1 MPPQRTLGGGR
12 VLGSGKSLAPPPP
25 PTTTTVAPAVLSP
38 SASSLSLSSHTTSS
52 TPLSVNDDLTARVD
66 RHHHHHPGNPDT
78 VAGAGISRMVCP
90 ICDEEMVTLLQLN
103 RHIDDNHSNLEEVEQ
118 DEAKTWFKQQMV
130 KARKFQPFQLL
141 NQKLRGLEVF
151 ESNNN
156 NNPDIGP
163 VPLPPPT
170 TQPGT
175 VSHPSSRTASPR
187 RPAPLDPEDIITK
200 SHWQR
205 PLPPPNDIC
214 SDPLCPKPRP
224 APIHCRHCGK
234 LFCEPH
240 TMYQMKLSRTAR
252 ADPVRGLWYRVC
264 ETCYKSRPGYND
276 HTGSERS
283 HMEFFATVRGRVVE
297 RAALERGRLEG
308 RLTRLTRLLVA
319 PAPSS
324 SVGGLWASLAGS
336 GRKAYVRTLEQSIVP
351 WEEDE
356 KVSECPEC
364 RRAFSASLRRHHC
377 RTCGRVVCGDPATEC
392 SRKVALDVEASENA
406 QIPTSDIPPSE
417 KFPHPLNSSN
427 ITDARTRKKI
437 PLDIRLCKSCTH
449 LLFPPPPPPPSSL
462 DRAHNHLM
470 QFEIGIRLLLPK
482 FQRLLASLQDSPTHE
497 QVQEAGKVRKRLME
511 AFTRYEKTAK
521 DIAADGVKVES
532 SAEARVREAIGR
544 RAAGFLGREML
555 TLKAVPKMMGRPT
568 LKEEKRKTTEP
579 ISFSSGNERAAALEA
594 DEKRLRERLA
604 VLEEQSFLVG
614 EMVEEARR
622 GRRLDEVAALVK
634 NREEV
639 EREAAVVKRELE
651 SLDFEGVYVG
661 GKVG

>member
-1 MPPQRTLGGGR
+1 
-12 VLGSGKSLAPPPP
+12 
-25 PTTTTVAPAVLSP
+25 
-38 SASSLSLSSHTTSS
+38 
-52 TPLSVNDDLTARVD
+52 
-66 RHHHHHPGNPDT
+66 
-78 VAGAGISRMVCP
+78 
-90 ICDEEMVTLLQLN
+90 
-103 RHIDDNHSNLEEVEQ
+103 
-118 DEAKTWFKQQMV
+118 
-130 KARKFQPFQLL
+130 
-141 NQKLRGLEVF
+141 
-151 ESNNN
+151 
-156 NNPDIGP
+156 
-163 VPLPPPT
+163 
-170 TQPGT
+170 
-175 VSHPSSRTASPR
+175 
-187 RPAPLDPEDIITK
+187 
-200 SHWQR
+200 
-205 PLPPPNDIC
+205 
-214 SDPLCPKPRP
+214 
-224 APIHCRHCGK
+224 
-234 LFCEPH
+234 
-240 TMYQMKLSRTAR
+240 
-252 ADPVRGLWYRVC
+252 
-264 ETCYKSRPGYND
+264 
-276 HTGSERS
+276 
-283 HMEFFATVRGRVVE
+283 MEFFATVRGRVVE

-392 SRKVALDVEASENA
+392 SRKVALDVEGKFNFKNHTDTLNNASHPPALACISVPSVFLHRFSFILYPACVSTCILFSLTSSDPPETASENA